1 MEQRQKLLAEVDARQ
16 QQAIEFL
23 RRIISI
29 PSVTGDEGEIQRFM
43 ADYLRKLGLHVDVW
57 ESDWEQ

>member
-23 RRIISI
+23 RQIISI
-29 PSVTGDEGEIQRFM
+29 PSVTGCSLSGIRTFDMITAAGAERIEAETR
-43 ADYLRKLGLHVDVW
+43 
-57 ESDWEQ
+57 